1 MSSIICLLL
10 GLILGSGLCYLAF
23 NQVLTAK
30 DDIIEDYK
38 KGIELHNQR
47 ELKLIYINQSTKDYV
62 KQQQDILKTV
72 PIKVKEITDEAS
84 LQAGR
89 YMALKDIEKTIIQLE
104 KNSESLVNKKCGVML
119 CLECL
124 ETSSVV
130 KLLDLSKNKI

>member
-84 LQAGR
+84 LQAVR
-89 YMALKDIEKTIIQLE
+89 YMTLKDIEKTIIQLE
-104 KNSESLVNKKCGVML
+104 KNSESLVNKK
-119 CLECL
+119 
-124 ETSSVV
+124 
-130 KLLDLSKNKI
+130 

>member
-84 LQAGR
+84 LQSGR
-89 YMALKDIEKTIIQLE
+89 YMTLKDIEKTIIQLE
-104 KNSESLVNKKCGVML
+104 KNSESLINKK
-119 CLECL
+119 
-124 ETSSVV
+124 
-130 KLLDLSKNKI
+130 

>member
-23 NQVLTAK
+23 NQVLTSK

-38 KGIELHNQR
+38 EGIEIHNQR

-72 PIKVKEITDEAS
+72 PIKVKEVTEEAS

-104 KNSESLVNKKCGVML
+104 KNSESLVNKK
-119 CLECL
+119 
-124 ETSSVV
+124 
-130 KLLDLSKNKI
+130 

>member
-72 PIKVKEITDEAS
+72 PIKVKENTDEAS

-104 KNSESLVNKKCGVML
+104 KNSESLVNKK
-119 CLECL
+119 
-124 ETSSVV
+124 
-130 KLLDLSKNKI
+130 

>member
-84 LQAGR
+84 LQTGR
-89 YMALKDIEKTIIQLE
+89 YMTLKDIEKTIIQLE
-104 KNSESLVNKKCGVML
+104 KNSESLVNKK
-119 CLECL
+119 
-124 ETSSVV
+124 
-130 KLLDLSKNKI
+130 

>member
-47 ELKLIYINQSTKDYV
+47 VIYINQSTKDYV

-89 YMALKDIEKTIIQLE
+89 YMTLKDIEKTIIQLE
-104 KNSESLVNKKCGVML
+104 KNSESLVNKK
-119 CLECL
+119 
-124 ETSSVV
+124 
-130 KLLDLSKNKI
+130 

>member
-23 NQVLTAK
+23 NQVLTSK
-30 DDIIEDYK
+30 DDIIDDYK
-38 KGIELHNQR
+38 KGIEIHNQR

-72 PIKVKEITDEAS
+72 PIEVKEITDEAS

-104 KNSESLVNKKCGVML
+104 KNSESLVNKK
-119 CLECL
+119 
-124 ETSSVV
+124 
-130 KLLDLSKNKI
+130 

>member
-47 ELKLIYINQSTKDYV
+47 ELKLIYINQSTK
-62 KQQQDILKTV
+62 
-72 PIKVKEITDEAS
+72 EAS

-104 KNSESLVNKKCGVML
+104 KNSESLVNKK
-119 CLECL
+119 
-124 ETSSVV
+124 
-130 KLLDLSKNKI
+130 

>member
-72 PIKVKEITDEAS
+72 PIKVKEVIEEAS

-104 KNSESLVNKKCGVML
+104 KNSESLVNKK
-119 CLECL
+119 
-124 ETSSVV
+124 
-130 KLLDLSKNKI
+130 

>member
-10 GLILGSGLCYLAF
+10 GLILGSGLCYLVF
-23 NQVLTAK
+23 NQVLTSK
-30 DDIIEDYK
+30 DDIIDDYK
-38 KGIELHNQR
+38 KGIEIHNQR

-72 PIKVKEITDEAS
+72 PIKVKKITDEAS

-104 KNSESLVNKKCGVML
+104 KNSESLVNKK
-119 CLECL
+119 
-124 ETSSVV
+124 
-130 KLLDLSKNKI
+130 

>member
-89 YMALKDIEKTIIQLE
+89 YMALKDIEKTITIIQLE
-104 KNSESLVNKKCGVML
+104 KNSESLVNKK
-119 CLECL
+119 
-124 ETSSVV
+124 
-130 KLLDLSKNKI
+130 

>member
-38 KGIELHNQR
+38 KGIEIHNQR

-72 PIKVKEITDEAS
+72 PIKVKEIPDETS

-104 KNSESLVNKKCGVML
+104 KNSESLVNKK
-119 CLECL
+119 
-124 ETSSVV
+124 
-130 KLLDLSKNKI
+130 

>member
-23 NQVLTAK
+23 NQVLTSK

-38 KGIELHNQR
+38 KGIEIHNQR

-72 PIKVKEITDEAS
+72 PIKVKEATDEAS

-104 KNSESLVNKKCGVML
+104 KNSESLVNKK
-119 CLECL
+119 
-124 ETSSVV
+124 
-130 KLLDLSKNKI
+130 

>member
-30 DDIIEDYK
+30 DDIIE
-38 KGIELHNQR
+38 
-47 ELKLIYINQSTKDYV
+47 DYV

-89 YMALKDIEKTIIQLE
+89 YMALKDIEKNIIQLE
-104 KNSESLVNKKCGVML
+104 KNSESLVNKK
-119 CLECL
+119 
-124 ETSSVV
+124 
-130 KLLDLSKNKI
+130 

>member
-72 PIKVKEITDEAS
+72 PIKVKEVTEEAS
-84 LQAGR
+84 LQVGR

-104 KNSESLVNKKCGVML
+104 KNSESLVNKK
-119 CLECL
+119 
-124 ETSSVV
+124 
-130 KLLDLSKNKI
+130 

>member
-84 LQAGR
+84 LQASR

-104 KNSESLVNKKCGVML
+104 KNSESLVNKK
-119 CLECL
+119 
-124 ETSSVV
+124 
-130 KLLDLSKNKI
+130 

>member
-23 NQVLTAK
+23 NQVLTSK

-38 KGIELHNQR
+38 KGIEIHNQR

-62 KQQQDILKTV
+62 KQQEILKTV
-72 PIKVKEITDEAS
+72 PIKVKEITDETS

-104 KNSESLVNKKCGVML
+104 KNSESLINKK
-119 CLECL
+119 
-124 ETSSVV
+124 
-130 KLLDLSKNKI
+130 

>member
-62 KQQQDILKTV
+62 KQQDILKTV
-72 PIKVKEITDEAS
+72 PIKVKEVTEEAS

-104 KNSESLVNKKCGVML
+104 KNSESLVNKK
-119 CLECL
+119 
-124 ETSSVV
+124 
-130 KLLDLSKNKI
+130 

>member
-72 PIKVKEITDEAS
+72 PIKGKEITDEAI

-104 KNSESLVNKKCGVML
+104 KNSESLVNKK
-119 CLECL
+119 
-124 ETSSVV
+124 
-130 KLLDLSKNKI
+130 

>member
-62 KQQQDILKTV
+62 KQQDILKTV

-89 YMALKDIEKTIIQLE
+89 YMTLKDIEKTIIQLE
-104 KNSESLVNKKCGVML
+104 KNSESLVNKK
-119 CLECL
+119 
-124 ETSSVV
+124 
-130 KLLDLSKNKI
+130 

>member
-72 PIKVKEITDEAS
+72 PIKVKGITDEAS

-89 YMALKDIEKTIIQLE
+89 YIALKDIEKTIIQLE
-104 KNSESLVNKKCGVML
+104 KNSESLVNKK
-119 CLECL
+119 
-124 ETSSVV
+124 
-130 KLLDLSKNKI
+130 

>member
-72 PIKVKEITDEAS
+72 PIKVKEIKDEAS

-104 KNSESLVNKKCGVML
+104 KNSESLVNKK
-119 CLECL
+119 
-124 ETSSVV
+124 
-130 KLLDLSKNKI
+130 

>member
-62 KQQQDILKTV
+62 KQQDILKTV

-89 YMALKDIEKTIIQLE
+89 YMTLKDIEKTIIQLE
-104 KNSESLVNKKCGVML
+104 KELRK
-119 CLECL
+119 
-124 ETSSVV
+124 
-130 KLLDLSKNKI
+130 LSK

>member
-23 NQVLTAK
+23 NQVLTVK

-72 PIKVKEITDEAS
+72 PIKVKEIADEAS

-89 YMALKDIEKTIIQLE
+89 YMTLKDIEKTIIQLE
-104 KNSESLVNKKCGVML
+104 KNSESLVNKK
-119 CLECL
+119 
-124 ETSSVV
+124 
-130 KLLDLSKNKI
+130 

>member
-38 KGIELHNQR
+38 EGIEIHNQR

-62 KQQQDILKTV
+62 KQQDILKTV
-72 PIKVKEITDEAS
+72 PIKVKEVTEEAS

-104 KNSESLVNKKCGVML
+104 KNSESLVNKK
-119 CLECL
+119 
-124 ETSSVV
+124 
-130 KLLDLSKNKI
+130 

>member
-84 LQAGR
+84 LQTGR

-104 KNSESLVNKKCGVML
+104 KNSESLVNKK
-119 CLECL
+119 
-124 ETSSVV
+124 
-130 KLLDLSKNKI
+130 

>member
-72 PIKVKEITDEAS
+72 PIKVKEVTEEAC

-104 KNSESLVNKKCGVML
+104 KNSESLVNKK
-119 CLECL
+119 
-124 ETSSVV
+124 
-130 KLLDLSKNKI
+130 

>member
-23 NQVLTAK
+23 NQVLTSK

-38 KGIELHNQR
+38 KGIEIHNLR

-104 KNSESLVNKKCGVML
+104 KNSE
-119 CLECL
+119 
-124 ETSSVV
+124 
-130 KLLDLSKNKI
+130 DLITKE

>member
-89 YMALKDIEKTIIQLE
+89 HMTLKDIEKTIIQLE
-104 KNSESLVNKKCGVML
+104 KNSESLVNKK
-119 CLECL
+119 
-124 ETSSVV
+124 
-130 KLLDLSKNKI
+130 

>member
-72 PIKVKEITDEAS
+72 PIKVKEGTEEAS

-104 KNSESLVNKKCGVML
+104 KNSESLVNKK
-119 CLECL
+119 
-124 ETSSVV
+124 
-130 KLLDLSKNKI
+130 

>member
-38 KGIELHNQR
+38 KDIELHNQR

-72 PIKVKEITDEAS
+72 PIKVKEIADEAS

-89 YMALKDIEKTIIQLE
+89 YMTLKDIEKTIIQLE
-104 KNSESLVNKKCGVML
+104 KNSESLVNKK
-119 CLECL
+119 
-124 ETSSVV
+124 
-130 KLLDLSKNKI
+130 

>member
-23 NQVLTAK
+23 NQVLTDK

-47 ELKLIYINQSTKDYV
+47 ELKLIYINQSTV

-104 KNSESLVNKKCGVML
+104 KNSESLVNKK
-119 CLECL
+119 
-124 ETSSVV
+124 
-130 KLLDLSKNKI
+130 

>member
-23 NQVLTAK
+23 NQVLTSK

-38 KGIELHNQR
+38 KGIEIHNQR

-72 PIKVKEITDEAS
+72 PIKVKKVTDEAS

-104 KNSESLVNKKCGVML
+104 KNSESLVNKK
-119 CLECL
+119 
-124 ETSSVV
+124 
-130 KLLDLSKNKI
+130 